1 MILVEENVDIGGHGM
16 CSGGQVHLGGG
27 TSNQRKHGVE
37 DSADQVF
44 IDWIRHDHMQSRYS
58 DRDLVRAF
66 ADENAA
72 TFEFLIENGVEF
84 QDHLTGPTQASRV
97 RRQQRTVQWPVA
109 SERVTHHPTR
119 VGSGLVRALEKS
131 ARAKGAEVLL
141 RHKMTSIVREGPSAG
156 RVLGI
161 TATHDGRTV
170 NIAANKGVLVA
181 TGGST
186 SHVTLRRT
194 FDPRLTE
201 EYQVAGEP
209 WSRQSGDGELAAMAV
224 GASLWG
230 TANQTVEEGIAISKT
245 RHIGCQWG
253 YNSLIWQP
261 DARIFDHARASG
273 LTVAD
278 WHDVILVNQ
287 TGRRFWNEVDARYDF
302 FAAAMAWNGDEK
314 KLNGGGPIWAIFDQ
328 DAVEREEWDPRP
340 PNVDLDGWFFQADT
354 LAELAAAITNPYQTK
369 AIPPAALEETVA
381 RYNTFVDGGVD
392 EDFGKPTPRYKIQ
405 RPPFLRGLVDAD
417 PARLAHRP
425 PHEHEGAG
433 DGHARAGDTGP
444 LLRRRVA
451 GRLRAARARPVPG
464 LRPDRRPRRGRQRRR
479 GLIEGGSGRGSAV
492 TDQPP
497 EAPAPRTPSARQTPS
512 APPDVV
518 RTADARLGAAADG
531 GAARESRAPRDAR
544 TASDER
550 RGLGGAVARRG
561 GPPVHRDRRR
571 QVRVRLP
578 AERNAG
584 RRARRGRSRRRR
596 GPSGGGAGA
605 RYSRAVRHRGVA
617 GRAGGGRRSL
627 SDRRLRR

>member
-1 MILVEENVDIGGHGM
+1 MGRSTRTEAGISRRSFLKKGATAGVGATALAGVGAAPSEVRAQNFWDLRADFVTIGAGTAGLAAAVTALDHGASVLMVEENVDIGGHGL

-27 TSNQRKHGVE
+27 TSNQQKHGVE

-44 IDWIRHDHMQSRYS
+44 LDWVRHDHMQSRYS

-72 TFEFLIENGVEF
+72 TFEFLIENDVQF

-97 RRQQRTVQWPVA
+97 RRQQRTIQWPVA

-119 VGSGLVRALEKS
+119 VGSGLIRALEKS
-131 ARAKGAEVLL
+131 ARAKGVEVLL
-141 RHKMTSIVREGPSAG
+141 RHKMTSIVRESPSAG

-161 TATHDGRTV
+161 TVTHDGRTV

-186 SHVTLRRT
+186 SNVTLRRT

-253 YNSLIWQP
+253 YSSLIWQP
-261 DARIFDHARASG
+261 DARIFDLARASG
-273 LTVAD
+273 LTVAN

-314 KLNGGGPIWAIFDQ
+314 KRNGGGPIWAIFDQ
-328 DAVEREEWDPRP
+328 DAVEREGWDPRP
-340 PNVDLDGWFFQADT
+340 PNVDPEGYFFTADT
-354 LAELAAAITNPYQTK
+354 LAELAGAITNPYQSQPLP
-369 AIPPAALEETVA
+369 AAALEETVA
-381 RYNTFVDGGVD
+381 RYNTFVDLGVD

-405 RPPFLRGLVDAD
+405 RPPFYAAWSTPILHDSLTGLRTNTKAQAIDTRGQIIPGLYC
-417 PARLAHRP
+417 
-425 PHEHEGAG
+425 AG
-433 DGHARAGDTGP
+433 ESQGGFAQHGLGRCLVFG
-444 LLRRRVA
+444 RIA
-451 GRLRAARARPVPG
+451 GRDAA
-464 LRPDRRPRRGRQRRR
+464 L
-479 GLIEGGSGRGSAV
+479 S
-492 TDQPP
+492 
-497 EAPAPRTPSARQTPS
+497 
-512 APPDVV
+512 
-518 RTADARLGAAADG
+518 G
-531 GAARESRAPRDAR
+531 GAA
-544 TASDER
+544 
-550 RGLGGAVARRG
+550 
-561 GPPVHRDRRR
+561 
-571 QVRVRLP
+571 
-578 AERNAG
+578 
-584 RRARRGRSRRRR
+584 
-596 GPSGGGAGA
+596 
-605 RYSRAVRHRGVA
+605 
-617 GRAGGGRRSL
+617 
-627 SDRRLRR
+627 

>member
-1 MILVEENVDIGGHGM
+1 MPKSMRKQRDISRRRFLKQGATAGVGATALAGVGAPSGEVRAQDFWDLRADFVTIGAGTAGLAAAVAALDHGASVILVEENVDIGGHGM

-261 DARIFDHARASG
+261 DARIFDLARASG

-405 RPPFLRGLVDAD
+405 RPPFYAAWSTPILHDSLTGLRTNTKAQVMDTRGQVIPGLYC
-417 PARLAHRP
+417 
-425 PHEHEGAG
+425 AG
-433 DGHARAGDTGP
+433 ESQGGFAQHGLGRCLVFG
-444 LLRRRVA
+444 RIA
-451 GRLRAARARPVPG
+451 GR
-464 LRPDRRPRRGRQRRR
+464 D
-479 GLIEGGSGRGSAV
+479 
-492 TDQPP
+492 
-497 EAPAPRTPSARQTPS
+497 
-512 APPDVV
+512 
-518 RTADARLGAAADG
+518 AAANG
-531 GAARESRAPRDAR
+531 
-544 TASDER
+544 
-550 RGLGGAVARRG
+550 
-561 GPPVHRDRRR
+561 
-571 QVRVRLP
+571 
-578 AERNAG
+578 
-584 RRARRGRSRRRR
+584 
-596 GPSGGGAGA
+596 
-605 RYSRAVRHRGVA
+605 GVA
-617 GRAGGGRRSL
+617 
-627 SDRRLRR
+627 